1 MCLRTLGGTLRKH
14 EVTLAFRKGSSGV
27 DPLRAEL
34 TRARRW
40 HVGQKKQERE
50 KRPERAGSPPTRQ
63 NAGADAGFPGLP
75 AAGRLRSDRE
85 PGGCARARSRA
96 RAFPGRAARLARGLG
111 GGVARPGGGV
121 SGAWPRARASR
132 REGVAQREAA
142 PRRREGRPSP
152 GSGAPR
158 WDWFLRSHFLSN
170 QTADWRREPTRAALE
185 VCVSL
190 RPMIAPKPTPL

>member
-75 AAGRLRSDRE
+75 AARRLRSDGE
-85 PGGCARARSRA
+85 PGGCARARSA
-96 RAFPGRAARLARGLG
+96 RALFPDERLGWLAGW

-121 SGAWPRARASR
+121 SGACPRARASR

>member
-1 MCLRTLGGTLRKH
+1 M
-14 EVTLAFRKGSSGV
+14 AFRKGSSGV

-34 TRARRW
+34 RRARRW
-40 HVGQKKQERE
+40 HVGQKEQESE
-50 KRPERAGSPPTRQ
+50 KRPERASSPPTRRGCSVRTRVRTPGSPGSLQ
-63 NAGADAGFPGLP
+63 QGGTERPESPPGAPIL
-75 AAGRLRSDRE
+75 
-85 PGGCARARSRA
+85 ARARFSRTSRFAGSRA
-96 RAFPGRAARLARGLG
+96 WGRGVSWRGRVW
-111 GGVARPGGGV
+111 GVASG
-121 SGAWPRARASR
+121 SGAAEGGCRA
-132 REGVAQREAA
+132 EGSG